1 MEKNIKIL
9 GKVLNTFSATKESSG
24 SPRPLVFQL
33 NLIKDYG
40 IENDKFAGKKLEQ
53 TVMIVGIQSYEIAK
67 DNGINLEFGSLGEN
81 ILLDFDP
88 HILEVGTKLII
99 ENSIIEITQ
108 TCTVCNHLAVFNENL
123 PLLLK
128 GHRGLYCKII
138 KSGIVSKDMIVKIK
152 G

>member
-1 MEKNIKIL
+1 MRNI

-24 SPRPLVFQL
+24 LPRPTVENL

-53 TVMIVGIQSYEIAK
+53 TVMIVGLKSYEIALQ
-67 DNGINLEFGSLGEN
+67 NGIKLEFGSLGEN

-88 HILEVGTKLII
+88 HELNVFDEILIGDSVIQ
-99 ENSIIEITQ
+99 ITQ
-108 TCTVCNHLAVFNENL
+108 ICTVCNHLSVFGEEL

-128 GHRGLYCKII
+128 NHRGLYCKIL
-138 KSGIVSKDMIVKIK
+138 KSGIISKDMIVKIE

>member
-1 MEKNIKIL
+1 MRNI
-9 GKVLNTFSATKESSG
+9 GKVIETFSATKESSG
-24 SPRPLVFQL
+24 LPRPKVENL
-33 NLIKDYG
+33 NLIKDFG
-40 IENDKFAGKKLEQ
+40 IENDKFAGKKLDQ
-53 TVMIVGIQSYEIAK
+53 TVMVVGLKSYEIAQE
-67 DNGINLEFGSLGEN
+67 NGIDLELGSLGEN

-108 TCTVCNHLAVFNENL
+108 TCTVCNHLAVFDENL

>member
-1 MEKNIKIL
+1 MRSI

-24 SPRPLVFQL
+24 LPRPTVENL

-53 TVMIVGIQSYEIAK
+53 TVMIVGLKSYEIASS
-67 DNGINLEFGSLGEN
+67 NGINLEFGCLGEN

-88 HILEVGTKLII
+88 HDLEIGTNLII
-99 ENSIIEITQ
+99 GDSIIEITQ
-108 TCTVCNHLAVFNENL
+108 ICTVCNHLSVFNENL
-123 PLLLK
+123 PILLK
-128 GHRGLYCKII
+128 GHRGVYCKII
-138 KSGIVSKDMIVKIK
+138 KSGNISKDMKVKIK